1 MALVSV
7 FGGLKPSLVDNS
19 AVWQHNNTIA
29 TKERYMDV
37 LIGIG
42 IGILIVLAI
51 PAFFILKWF
60 ISDLIGT
67 KSGRSFH

>member
-1 MALVSV
+1 ME
-7 FGGLKPSLVDNS
+7 
-19 AVWQHNNTIA
+19 I
-29 TKERYMDV
+29 

-42 IGILIVLAI
+42 IGILAVLAV

-67 KSGRSFH
+67 KGGRGFH